1 MFEYWLSIGGEIK
14 LKETKN
20 ELLINK
26 YVACLILGGYGTRA
40 LSLIKSGDA
49 HITPNEATALFS
61 ICHGNFENMK
71 EPVETFELLEYLG
84 AEIEP
89 AGAGSE

>member
-1 MFEYWLSIGGEIK
+1 MYNYWLSIGR
-14 LKETKN
+14 ETDLINAKN

-40 LSLIKSGDA
+40 REFIDSKDA
-49 HITPNEATALFS
+49 NITSYEATALRS
-61 ICHGNFENMK
+61 ICKDDFKNMK
-71 EPVETFELLEYLG
+71 ESVETYELLVFLG

-89 AGAGSE
+89 LE

>member
-1 MFEYWLSIGGEIK
+1 MFDYWLSIGGETT
-14 LKETKN
+14 LKNTKN

-40 LSLIKSGDA
+40 RALIDSKDA
-49 HITPNEATALFS
+49 NITSYEATALFS

-89 AGAGSE
+89 AE

>member
-1 MFEYWLSIGGEIK
+1 MFEYWLSIGGETK

-40 LSLIKSGDA
+40 RQLIDSKDA
-49 HITPNEATALFS
+49 CINSDEATALFS
-61 ICHGNFENMK
+61 ICHGNFDNMK
-71 EPVETFELLEYLG
+71 EPVETFELLG
-84 AEIEP
+84 R
-89 AGAGSE
+89 